1 MLMLIFQHFQLKA
14 LTLIASININNVSVN
29 SIIVNGNFEPAS
41 VNVNVNVKTVSVNV
55 NVSSLRGGVQKH
67 RLTTA
72 CWQLPEA

>member
-14 LTLIASININNVSVN
+14 LTLSASININTVSVN

-55 NVSSLRGGVQKH
+55 SSLRGGVQKH